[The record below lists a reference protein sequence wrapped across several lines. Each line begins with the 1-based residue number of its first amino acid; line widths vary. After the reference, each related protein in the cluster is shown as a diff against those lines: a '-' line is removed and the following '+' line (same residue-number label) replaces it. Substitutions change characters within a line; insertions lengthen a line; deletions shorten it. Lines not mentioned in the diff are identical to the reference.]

1 MEKIIRRR
9 IHLMDL
15 TQRRTR
21 KKIHYLLNTLIKNI
35 QFNIEYSD
43 CSIPFLDIMVIDI
56 MVIKRQTNI
65 ITDILNFYKAT

>member
-43 CSIPFLDIMVIDI
+43 CSISFLDIMVIDI
-56 MVIKRQTNI
+56 MVIKRQINI

>member
-43 CSIPFLDIMVIDI
+43 CSIPFLDIMVT
-56 MVIKRQTNI
+56 KRQTNI
-65 ITDILNFYKAT
+65 ITDIFYKATDTHQYL